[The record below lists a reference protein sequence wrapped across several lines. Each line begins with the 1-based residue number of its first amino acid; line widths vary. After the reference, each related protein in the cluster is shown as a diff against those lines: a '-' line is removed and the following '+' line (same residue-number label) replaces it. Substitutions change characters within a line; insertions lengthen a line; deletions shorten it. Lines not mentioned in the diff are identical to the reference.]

1 MMPLEQLN
9 TSQLLIIDRG
19 KICFQRLGFRL
30 HVGVHLRVQILLADL
45 GLLLSSSASAA
56 ASCTATSAPAASA
69 ASAAASAAAERTLAA
84 GTLPD
89 AAAHGSPQRLGLQRL
104 DTGHLDPHRSSV
116 ERNSVV
122 LFQCCNIFYSTH

>member
-45 GLLLSSSASAA
+45 GLLLSSSTS
-56 ASCTATSAPAASA
+56 ATSAPAASA

-122 LFQCCNIFYSTH
+122 LFQCCNIFYSTN